1 MTTAAAPV
9 RPSPDPDPGLGS
21 VEREGEGEGGP
32 GPTSGRPRTSRWRLP
47 AILVGVVLLGGLLI
61 AWLQPGQPAGY
72 LDPGNTGPQGGHALA
87 DILAQRGE
95 HVTAVTAP
103 SAAQQAAGE
112 GRGEGTGEGATILVT
127 NPELLTSAQLAS
139 LANTRASIVLVD
151 PDQAALAALAPG
163 VTIAGQAAVATLDP
177 GCALPAATE
186 AGNAD
191 MGGTLLDNN
200 SNATA
205 CYPVS
210 GHPSLVQVSTPAHQ
224 VTILGTGTPL
234 TNQDLASHGNA
245 ALALN
250 LLQASNHLVWL
261 TPASSPAGEP
271 VTSTGTQSFTSLIPE
286 PVYMLAAEL
295 GIAVVLLALWRVR
308 RLGPVVPERLPAVV
322 RAAETTEGHGRLYH
336 ARRSR
341 DQAAKHLREAAIG
354 RLRPVLG
361 LPPDATPQ
369 TVARTLAEQRDQHT
383 DDIGQTLAGPAP
395 EDDAALVALADK
407 LDELERKAGIG

>member
-9 RPSPDPDPGLGS
+9 RPSPAPNLSPG
-21 VEREGEGEGGP
+21 EAGP
-32 GPTSGRPRTSRWRLP
+32 APTSGRPRTSRWRLP

-95 HVTAVTAP
+95 HVTAVSTAG
-103 SAAQQAAGE
+103 AAEQAATA
-112 GRGEGTGEGATILVT
+112 GTTILVT

-139 LANTRASIVLVD
+139 LANTRAGIVVID

-186 AGNAD
+186 AGNVD
-191 MGGTLLDNN
+191 LGGTLVQSSNN
-200 SNATA
+200 STTTT
-205 CYPVS
+205 CYLVD
-210 GHPSLVQVSTPAHQ
+210 GHPSLVQVSTPVHQ

-234 TNQDLASHGNA
+234 TNQALASHGNA

-250 LLQASNHLVWL
+250 LLPGNVVWL
-261 TPASSPAGEP
+261 TPASSPAAEP

-341 DQAAKHLREAAIG
+341 DQAAKHLRDAAIG

-369 TVARTLAEQRDQHT
+369 TVARTLAEKGDQ
-383 DDIGQTLAGPAP
+383 DAGDIGQTLAGPAP

-407 LDELERKAGIG
+407 LDELERKAGTR